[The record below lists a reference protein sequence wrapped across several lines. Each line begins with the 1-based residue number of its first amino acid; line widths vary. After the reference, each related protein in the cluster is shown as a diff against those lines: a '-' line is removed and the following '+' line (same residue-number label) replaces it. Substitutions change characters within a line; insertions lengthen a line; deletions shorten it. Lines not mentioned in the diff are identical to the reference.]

1 MIKLSLFP
9 KDKKFFV
16 LFNNLSQCLV
26 EITTEFQNFLQD
38 YEDKPIVTGQQTRDL
53 VESSVSLRKIID
65 LDSKGDGLSEDL
77 LKTLFSTFVTP
88 MDRED
93 IHALTKTLTSIIEH
107 INGAARRFDM
117 YQIKTVEPAALELS
131 QILIEST
138 SELKFLIER
147 LDNLSSLERFT
158 PHIEKLSQLEKAG
171 DKIYRTTIKKLFCSA
186 GESQCSTEDTLH
198 IIKWQDIFECLEN
211 AIDKCNSAGTILMGI
226 ILKYA

>member
-26 EITTEFQNFLQD
+26 EISAEFQHFLDIYQENPFVAEQKTTE
-38 YEDKPIVTGQQTRDL
+38 L
-53 VESSVSLRKIID
+53 VESSASLKKIIS
-65 LDSKGDGLSEDL
+65 LDSRGDGLSEDL

-93 IHALTKTLTSIIEH
+93 IHSLTKTLTSIIEH

-117 YQIKTVEPAALELS
+117 YHVKKVEPAALELTR
-131 QILIEST
+131 ILREST
-138 SELKFLIER
+138 SELQLLIGQ

-158 PHIEKLSQLEKAG
+158 PHIEKLSQLEKEG
-171 DKIYRTTIKKLFCSA
+171 DKVYRAAIKQLFYLP
-186 GESQCSTEDTLH
+186 EDTLH
-198 IIKWQDIFECLEN
+198 VIKWKDIYECLEN
-211 AIDKCNSAGTILMGI
+211 AIDKCNSAGSILMGI

>member
-26 EITTEFQNFLQD
+26 EIAKEFQLFLHTYQD
-38 YEDKPIVTGQQTRDL
+38 NPIVTANQTRDL
-53 VESSVSLRKIID
+53 VESSVALKKIVS
-65 LDSKGDGLSEDL
+65 LDSHGDGLSEDL

-93 IHALTKTLTSIIEH
+93 IHALTKTLTSIIAH

-117 YQIKTVEPAALELS
+117 YHIHSVEPAVHELT
-131 QILIEST
+131 QILLECT
-138 SELKFLIER
+138 NELAFLIER

-158 PHIEKLSQLEKAG
+158 PHLEKLNQLEKEA
-171 DKIYRTTIKKLFCSA
+171 DKIYRSAIKQLFN
-186 GESQCSTEDTLH
+186 EPQDTLH
-198 IIKWQDIFECLEN
+198 VMKWKDIFECLEN
-211 AIDKCNSAGTILMGI
+211 AIDKCHSAGSILMGI